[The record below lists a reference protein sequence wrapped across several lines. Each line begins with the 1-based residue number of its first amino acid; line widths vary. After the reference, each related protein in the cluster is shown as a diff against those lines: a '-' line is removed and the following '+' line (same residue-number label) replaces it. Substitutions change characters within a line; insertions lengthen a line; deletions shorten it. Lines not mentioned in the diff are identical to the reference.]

1 MTLNFKPLRHGLLS
15 GLALLMFFP
24 VTALAH
30 NGEVLDFDHPDPE
43 EYQLFGTGLVTFR
56 DVNGDGFQDVL
67 SLAERVGT
75 ATRDW
80 VIVLSSGNDGA
91 ILRIEGTP
99 EVPFANQEQVAPTNT
114 NNFSYPAA
122 QITVISD
129 ITQDGIPDF
138 TVYEGEDHP
147 KESEYHR
154 LHVYDG
160 STFGVIATLN
170 DSDNR
175 PFFGFSVASIHD
187 FSNDGVPDLL
197 VGSLSEE
204 SAGGFGAAFIVDAS
218 TFAILATLTES
229 GSHNFGHQVL
239 TLPDITQDGT
249 PEIAVSDPNFHPS
262 GSATNGE
269 VFIYDGDSLN
279 RIGTLQDERH
289 GEGGKEYFFG
299 IDTSMGPDLNGDGI
313 GEIYVSSKELGDWLN
328 NPDDVSSGRIHAI
341 DLTTGLVVRTYL
353 PKGGNGPSAVEWG
366 SEFAFI
372 GDSNGNGSNDMAIDD
387 GYGRVEILDSSS
399 SETIGIIATLDQIGL
414 PASGLMDVNGDSRS
428 DVVFGRPQIADATD
442 VANGVWL
449 REGEV
454 RAFLS
459 PFNGATSS
467 ATPETLDFGEFIIG
481 VSEPKTLS
489 VEIENTG
496 VQDLFLTG
504 ALSRDVSLIPDD
516 PFKVAPLA
524 DYQALLKTG
533 ETSRIEVT
541 YNPTSPTDRDDELWI
556 FTNDKAQP
564 RRVVSLKGT
573 AIEPPPPADPN
584 APLIVDN
591 PEPYYVTQ
599 FGSDVEAFR
608 DVDGDGV
615 TDILT
620 VGLEGKQWSI
630 YVMDASGE
638 TVHQK
643 VASPEFDYS

>member
-91 ILRIEGTP
+91 ILRIEETP
-99 EVPFANQEQVAPTNT
+99 EVPFANQEQAAPTNI

-239 TLPDITQDGT
+239 SLPDITNDGT

-442 VANGVWL
+442 VANGVWR
-449 REGEV
+449 REG
-454 RAFLS
+454 RCGHSFLR
-459 PFNGATSS
+459 
-467 ATPETLDFGEFIIG
+467 
-481 VSEPKTLS
+481 
-489 VEIENTG
+489 
-496 VQDLFLTG
+496 LT
-504 ALSRDVSLIPDD
+504 
-516 PFKVAPLA
+516 
-524 DYQALLKTG
+524 
-533 ETSRIEVT
+533 
-541 YNPTSPTDRDDELWI
+541 
-556 FTNDKAQP
+556 
-564 RRVVSLKGT
+564 
-573 AIEPPPPADPN
+573 EPPPPQLRRLSILASSSSGFRN
-584 APLIVDN
+584 QRRSLSKSKTRECKTSSSQALY
-591 PEPYYVTQ
+591 PEMSPSYRT
-599 FGSDVEAFR
+599 
-608 DVDGDGV
+608 
-615 TDILT
+615 ILS
-620 VGLEGKQWSI
+620 KS
-630 YVMDASGE
+630 
-638 TVHQK
+638 HR
-643 VASPEFDYS
+643 SPITKRY